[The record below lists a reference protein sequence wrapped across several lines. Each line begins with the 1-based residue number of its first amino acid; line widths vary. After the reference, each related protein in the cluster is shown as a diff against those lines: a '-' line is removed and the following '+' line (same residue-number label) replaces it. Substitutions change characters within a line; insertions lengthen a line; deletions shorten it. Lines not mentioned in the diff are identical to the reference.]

1 MKFSTAGLVA
11 ACFTLHLPE
20 SALAQSACSTTMA
33 AFESVST
40 GTCIS
45 GWSKGNTYQ
54 YPGDFNGILNQVKIY
69 KCETSGKRVI
79 ISNGIPDHA
88 VTQGNPNSP
97 CQKNWAIEMPLNPV
111 VASAKTEVPVR
122 AIIAM
127 AINGVP
133 AFGAQELEDTNAVEP
148 GASSS
153 VTDAQFWYGHASK

>member
-1 MKFSTAGLVA
+1 
-11 ACFTLHLPE
+11 
-20 SALAQSACSTTMA
+20 
-33 AFESVST
+33 
-40 GTCIS
+40 
-45 GWSKGNTYQ
+45 
-54 YPGDFNGILNQVKIY
+54 
-69 KCETSGKRVI
+69 
-79 ISNGIPDHA
+79 
-88 VTQGNPNSP
+88 
-97 CQKNWAIEMPLNPV
+97 MPLNPV